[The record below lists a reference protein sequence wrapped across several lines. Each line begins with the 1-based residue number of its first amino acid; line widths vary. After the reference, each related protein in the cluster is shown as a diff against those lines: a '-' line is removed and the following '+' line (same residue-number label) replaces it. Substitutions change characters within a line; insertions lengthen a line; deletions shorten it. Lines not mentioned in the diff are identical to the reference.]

1 MEIYRQNGYKAL
13 STVLENE
20 SNIKILE
27 KNIYLKS
34 LETDDNIKY
43 YNAYIYQV
51 IGDIITNNKLN
62 VVLNNIKNNRLLW
75 EHESFHIIKKK
86 IEEQDDFIVNPF
98 EVEEGVLQ
106 CKCGSKRVFSYSK
119 QVRSGD
125 ESSTTFAQCVVCKS
139 KWVYSG

>member
-1 MEIYRQNGYKAL
+1 MEIHRNTGYKAL

-20 SNIKILE
+20 NNIKIIE
-27 KNIYLKS
+27 KNVYLKS
-34 LETDDNIKY
+34 LETEDNIKY
-43 YNAYIYQV
+43 YNIYLYQV
-51 IGDIITNNKLN
+51 IGDIINNCKLSD
-62 VVLNNIKNNRLLW
+62 VLSNIKTNKLLW
-75 EHESFHIIKKK
+75 EHDSFSDIRKK